1 MTTAVLVPTAALA
14 PGVCAL
20 SGDFNGPFIDTG
32 TSVPGRGRIYLSVKA
47 LGPLMREA
55 GWVPRSEVD
64 VELTLNDEVEARL
77 AAGEQASKR
86 LDALAAAIAPFI
98 PPPEPVVKQVAV
110 VRDKQV
116 QAENERLTA
125 EIARLRQQVSIVDA
139 PEVAAPAPESEGST
153 PVEAGAAAPSVITVH
168 GSEINLTDLLS
179 ETTQT
184 IREVVKGWPDDAIE
198 AVVLAEMDRDNP
210 RKMIL
215 RLAD

>member
-47 LGPLMREA
+47 LGPLMREV

-77 AAGEQASKR
+77 DAGEKAQSQ
-86 LDALAAAIAPFI
+86 LDALAAAVAPFV
-98 PPPEPVVKQVAV
+98 PAPEPVIKQVAV

-116 QAENERLTA
+116 QAENEQLKA
-125 EIARLRQQVSIVDA
+125 EVTRLRQQLDIVDA
-139 PEVAAPAPESEGST
+139 PEVAAPAPQSEGSA
-153 PVEAGAAAPSVITVH
+153 PVEAGAATPSTVTVH
-168 GSEINLTDLLS
+168 GAEINLTDLLS

-184 IREVVKGWPDDAIE
+184 IREVVKGWPDDAVE